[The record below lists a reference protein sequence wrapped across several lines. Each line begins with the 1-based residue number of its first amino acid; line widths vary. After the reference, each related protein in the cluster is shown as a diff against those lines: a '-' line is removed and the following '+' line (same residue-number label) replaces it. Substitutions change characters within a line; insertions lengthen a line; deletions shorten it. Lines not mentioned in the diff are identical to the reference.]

1 MCTNC
6 CKFISGVIF
15 VEYRVLGRSGLRV
28 SEVSLGCWAIGGPS
42 WRDGDPVGWSGN
54 DDNESLAGLRR
65 AHELGINHLD
75 TADVYGDGHSERVI
89 GQFLKDVSRDSVV
102 VASKVGW
109 FRGTAPNAMQ
119 PVHIRHQLE
128 QTLTNLGTDHVDLFY
143 FHNTNF
149 GPNDLYLEEAADTM
163 RELQKEGKI
172 RVIGQSAYSYA
183 DFMRVCPVTRPDVL
197 QFHYNAFGNEF
208 DKPGTQLFQWAEQE
222 NLGVVLFGPLAQGLL
237 LDKFDPENPS
247 QFGEGDIR
255 STNQSYSKERLLEIR
270 RQLQPLKEHF
280 GHDTQDLVRAAI
292 QYALAQS
299 PNACVIPG
307 FKNIRQVE
315 SNASA
320 AGSPLTSQEVELIKQ
335 SIR

>member
-1 MCTNC
+1 M
-6 CKFISGVIF
+6 
-15 VEYRVLGRSGLRV
+15 EYRVLGRSGLKV
-28 SEVSLGCWAIGGPS
+28 SEISLGCWAIGGPS
-42 WRDGDPVGWSGN
+42 WRDGEPVGWSGN

-89 GQFLKDVSRDSVV
+89 GQFLKDVPRDSVV

-128 QTLTNLGTDHVDLFY
+128 QTLTNLGTDHVDLYY

-149 GPNDLYLEEAADTM
+149 GPDDRYLEEAADTM
-163 RELQKEGKI
+163 RELQKEGKV

-208 DKPGTQLFQWAEQE
+208 DRENTNLFRWAEEQ
-222 NLGVVLFGPLAQGLL
+222 NLGMVLFGPLAQGLL
-237 LDKFDPENPS
+237 LDKFDPEHPPK
-247 QFGEGDIR
+247 FGEGDIR

-280 GHDTQDLVRAAI
+280 GESTQDLVRAAI
-292 QYALAQS
+292 QFALAQS

-315 SNASA
+315 SNALA
-320 AGSPLTSQEVELIKQ
+320 AGEPLTTQEVELIRQALGRK
-335 SIR
+335 

>member
-1 MCTNC
+1 M
-6 CKFISGVIF
+6 
-15 VEYRVLGRSGLRV
+15 EYRVLGRSGLKV
-28 SEVSLGCWAIGGPS
+28 SEISLGCWAIGGPS
-42 WRDGDPVGWSGN
+42 WRDGEPVGWSGN

-89 GQFLKDVSRDSVV
+89 GQFLKDVPRDSVI

-128 QTLTNLGTDHVDLFY
+128 QTLANLGTDHIDLYY

-149 GPNDLYLEEAADTM
+149 GPGDRYLEEAADTM
-163 RELQKEGKI
+163 RELQKEGKV
-172 RVIGQSAYSYA
+172 RVIGQSAYGYA

-208 DKPGTQLFQWAEQE
+208 DRESTNLFRWAEEQ
-222 NLGVVLFGPLAQGLL
+222 NLGMVLFGPLAQGLL
-237 LDKFDPENPS
+237 LDKFDPEHPPK
-247 QFGEGDIR
+247 FGEGDIR

-280 GHDTQDLVRAAI
+280 GDNTQDLVRAAI

-315 SNASA
+315 SNAKA
-320 AGSPLTSQEVELIKQ
+320 AGEPLTTQEVELIQQALGRK
-335 SIR
+335 

>member
-1 MCTNC
+1 M
-6 CKFISGVIF
+6 
-15 VEYRVLGRSGLRV
+15 EYRILGKSNLRV

-42 WRDGDPVGWSGN
+42 WRDGEPVGWSGN

-65 AHELGINHLD
+65 AHDLGINHLD

-89 GQFLKDVSRDSVV
+89 GRFLKDVPRDSVV

-128 QTLTNLGTDHVDLFY
+128 QTLTNLGTDYVDLFY

-149 GPNDLYLEEAADTM
+149 GPEDLYLEEAADTM

-197 QFHYNAFGNEF
+197 QFHYNAFGSEF
-208 DKPGTQLFQWAEQE
+208 DRQGTNLFKWAQEQ
-222 NLGVVLFGPLAQGLL
+222 NLGMVMFGPLAQGLL
-237 LDKFDPENPS
+237 LDKFDPDNPP

-255 STNQSYSKERLLEIR
+255 STNQSYTKSRLLEIR
-270 RQLQPLKEHF
+270 KQLQPIKEHL
-280 GHDTQDLVRAAI
+280 GHETQDLVRVAI

-307 FKNIRQVE
+307 FKNTRQVE
-315 SNASA
+315 SNAGA
-320 AGSPLTSQEVELIKQ
+320 AGKPLTAQEVELIRQALQ
-335 SIR
+335 S

>member
-1 MCTNC
+1 M
-6 CKFISGVIF
+6 
-15 VEYRVLGRSGLRV
+15 EYRVLGRSGLKV
-28 SEVSLGCWAIGGPS
+28 SEISLGCWAIGGPS
-42 WRDGDPVGWSGN
+42 WRDGEPVGWSGN

-75 TADVYGDGHSERVI
+75 TADVYGNGHSERVI
-89 GQFLKDVSRDSVV
+89 GQFLKDVPRDSVV

-128 QTLTNLGTDHVDLFY
+128 QTLTNLGTDHVDLYY

-149 GPNDLYLEEAADTM
+149 GPEDRYLEEAADTM
-163 RELQKEGKI
+163 RELQKEGKV

-208 DKPGTQLFQWAEQE
+208 DRENTNLFRWAEEQ
-222 NLGVVLFGPLAQGLL
+222 NLGMVLFGPLAQGLL
-237 LDKFDPENPS
+237 LDKFDPEHPPK
-247 QFGEGDIR
+247 FGEGDIR

-280 GHDTQDLVRAAI
+280 GESTQDLVRAAI
-292 QYALAQS
+292 QFALAQS

-315 SNASA
+315 SNALA
-320 AGSPLTSQEVELIKQ
+320 AGEPLTTQEVGLIRQALGRK
-335 SIR
+335 